1 MTFTLAH
8 AGHWLVEA
16 LYVLPVVVV
25 VTWISIKSVLDR
37 RRDSRSEAAGHDTLP
52 PATS

>member
-1 MTFTLAH
+1 MMLPLAH

-16 LYVLPVVVV
+16 LYVLPVVAV

-37 RRDSRSEAAGHDTLP
+37 RRDARDAVGDGPP

>member
-1 MTFTLAH
+1 MMLPLAH

-16 LYVLPVVVV
+16 LYVLPVVAV

-37 RRDSRSEAAGHDTLP
+37 RRDAREAAHDTP
-52 PATS
+52 PAATS